1 MDENRIYTTVQGDMW
16 DSIAYHF
23 YGDVKYIGLLLQ
35 NNLDLLDMFFQPEQ
49 RFLFRRFRRNTTKIY
64 QNGEDKL

>member
-23 YGDVKYIGLLLQ
+23 YGDVKYIGLLFKS
-35 NNLDLLDMFFQPEQ
+35 NPDLLDVFVFSAGEKVFIPE
-49 RFLFRRFRRNTTKIY
+49 LPEEYEDDLPEWRR
-64 QNGEDKL
+64 

>member
-16 DSIAYHF
+16 DSIAYNF

-35 NNLDLLDMFFQPEQ
+35 NNPDLLGIYVFSAGTKVYIPE
-49 RFLFRRFRRNTTKIY
+49 LPE
-64 QNGEDKL
+64 EDEEDVPEWRM

>member
-16 DSIAYHF
+16 DSIAYQF

-35 NNLDLLDMFFQPEQ
+35 NNLDLLEIYVFSAGTKVFIPEIPEEYDED
-49 RFLFRRFRRNTTKIY
+49 LPEWRR
-64 QNGEDKL
+64 

>member
-16 DSIAYHF
+16 DSIAYNF

-35 NNLDLLDMFFQPEQ
+35 NNPDLLEIYVFSAGTKVYIPE
-49 RFLFRRFRRNTTKIY
+49 LPE
-64 QNGEDKL
+64 EDEEDVPEWRT

>member
-16 DSIAYHF
+16 DSIAYQF

-35 NNLDLLDMFFQPEQ
+35 RRRRRPGMEIVKHEGASI
-49 RFLFRRFRRNTTKIY
+49 FRNCII
-64 QNGEDKL
+64 